1 MVALESR
8 PSFHVSL
15 RMPSLARL
23 TSQHDAVGL
32 RQMNTIGLLPSRA
45 ADTESLDGFD
55 DVLEQPVI
63 METSRQRAN
72 RRH

>member
-1 MVALESR
+1 MSPLNA
-8 PSFHVSL
+8 
-15 RMPSLARL
+15 
-23 TSQHDAVGL
+23 QHDAVGL

-63 METSRQRAN
+63 METSRQKAN